1 MSTELLRR
9 CFISLSLVLVCAFAH
24 AGAKRLPKVAV
35 VSSEANAAFV
45 ADVVAKISSSN
56 VFSAVDNLDARLST
70 PSLNTLLNYD
80 AVLVYSS
87 TSMLDPVTLGNR
99 LADYVDA
106 GGGVVS
112 MPQVNASVPLAGRWT
127 SGYLIID
134 PTGQAHPNVS
144 LGSVAIQTHPIMIGV
159 TALAATQAFQSTGAL
174 VAGSTLV
181 ASWSNGAPLVAT
193 STLPGRADLNFYP
206 PSNAV
211 DSTYWKTSGDGV
223 KLMVNALLYTMRPR
237 VIILGAVITYPSI
250 DSNTDVKRKIAG
262 TGKIGIIDTMKVYN
276 ATPTLSKLQG
286 YDAALLYSDRDL
298 DNPEAMGN
306 VLADYVDA
314 GGGVVCAGNSVYNV
328 NPASHPQGRWP
339 GTYQLMV
346 GGTGH
351 KYGLEVLGSVPSIP
365 HPATAGVV
373 SFNGGLSSER
383 ATSNALYPGAFTV
396 ATWDDKTPLFVA
408 STKFFNRV
416 DLGFFPPSSD
426 VRSDFW
432 DRYSNGDELLANALL
447 CVSKPFIS
455 CVASDGTNQ
464 ISDVFNRLVASQ
476 RFSGVYAFN
485 ATSATPAA
493 SLLKYFGAVLTWSNT
508 PYADPAAM
516 GDGLADFVDAGGG
529 VVTGLFANTTV
540 SPLEGR
546 WITGGYEITPSP
558 VPGYLNSGTQS
569 LGTILEPD
577 HPIASFVRRFDGGTK
592 SYRHD
597 TVPTLRGRTIM
608 RWSDGKMLT
617 SVHNFM
623 KRADL
628 GYWPVSSGTSSNWNQ
643 RTDGTWITA
652 NALEYVV
659 RSKPCAG
666 DLNGDGQVD
675 DGDFVLF
682 ASYYDAL
689 IDPRGDLNGDGYT
702 DDSDFVAFADA
713 YNTLTCP

>member
-1 MSTELLRR
+1 MSSDLLRR
-9 CFISLSLVLVCAFAH
+9 CFIFVSLAVVCAFAH

-56 VFSAVDNLDARLST
+56 VFSAVDNLDARLAT
-70 PSLNTLLNYD
+70 PSLNALMKYD

-87 TSMLDPVTLGNR
+87 TAMLDPVALGNR

-112 MPQVNASVPLAGRWT
+112 MSLTNSSVPLAGRWT

-134 PTGQAHPNVS
+134 PTGEAHPNVS
-144 LGSVAIQTHPIMIGV
+144 LGAVAIQTHPIMIGV

-181 ASWSNGAPLVAT
+181 ASWSNGTPLVAT

-211 DSTYWKTSGDGV
+211 NSAYWKTSGDGV

-237 VIILGAVITYPSI
+237 VIILGAVLSRVGTE
-250 DSNTDVKRKIAG
+250 SNADVKRKIAG
-262 TGKIGIIDTMKVYN
+262 TGKVGIIDTMRVEN
-276 ATPTLSKLQG
+276 ATPTLSKLQE
-286 YDAALLYSDRDL
+286 YDAALLYSELDL
-298 DNPEAMGN
+298 SNPAAMGN

-314 GGGVVCAGNSVYNV
+314 GGGVVCAGYSAYNV
-328 NPASHPQGRWP
+328 NPYSHPQGRWP
-339 GTYQLMV
+339 GTYRLMV
-346 GGTGH
+346 GGAGI
-351 KYGLEVLGSVPSIP
+351 KYGAEVLGNVPSIP

-373 SFNGGLSSER
+373 SFYGGTSSGR
-383 ATSNALYPGAFTV
+383 PTSNALYPGAVTV
-396 ATWDDKTPLFVA
+396 ATWDDNTPLVVT
-408 STKFFNRV
+408 STKFFNRI
-416 DLGFFPPSSD
+416 DLGFFPPSSA
-426 VRSDFW
+426 VSPDFW
-432 DRYSNGDELLANALL
+432 DPFTNGDDLMANALL
-447 CVSKPFIS
+447 CVSKPFVTCIAADG
-455 CVASDGTNQ
+455 ASQ
-464 ISDVFNRLVASQ
+464 MSDVVNRLVASR
-476 RFSGVYAFN
+476 RFSGVYSYT
-485 ATSATPAA
+485 ATNTTPAA
-493 SLLKYFGAVLTWSNT
+493 SLLQYFGAALTWSNS
-508 PYADPAAM
+508 PYADPTAM
-516 GDGLADFVDAGGG
+516 GGALSDFVDAGGG
-529 VVTGLFANTTV
+529 VVTALFANTTV

-558 VPGYLNSGTQS
+558 VPGYLSSGTQS

-577 HPIASFVRRFDGGTK
+577 HPIASFVRRFDGNTK
-592 SYRHD
+592 SYRQD
-597 TVPTLRGRTIM
+597 TVPTLRGRTVM

-628 GYWPVSSGTSSNWNQ
+628 GYWPVSSGSSSNWNQ

-659 RSKPCAG
+659 RSRPCPG
-666 DLNGDGQVD
+666 DLNGDGVVD
-675 DGDFVLF
+675 DVDFVLF
-682 ASYYDAL
+682 AAYYDAL
-689 IDPRGDLNGDGYT
+689 VEPRGDFTGDGYT